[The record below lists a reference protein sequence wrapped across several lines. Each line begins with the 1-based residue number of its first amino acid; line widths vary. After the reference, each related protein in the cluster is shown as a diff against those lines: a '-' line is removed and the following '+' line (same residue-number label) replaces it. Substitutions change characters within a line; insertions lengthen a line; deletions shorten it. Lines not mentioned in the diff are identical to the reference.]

1 MKHKQLICSI
11 LTCWIVC
18 CGTLQLPA
26 QIKKGF
32 EALKKRDFTTAKK
45 AFENDLTQPDNN
57 GFARYGL
64 ALILMQGK
72 NAKNVDSLMAA
83 DVLLKGLENEGWGSN
98 EKEAAL
104 RKDFGISRKSVPLK
118 RAAIV
123 EKLVAQMTEADNLNL
138 YDYLND
144 HYPNW
149 LKINM
154 EHFMEIRQDIVQR
167 LFKTATD
174 YATLTAVYKRHQAV
188 LRVNNLIFYD
198 LFETKIL
205 NIFLK
210 ERGLAQLQQFAKD
223 YPEHFVASDCYLD
236 PLAACAQRDSILGG
250 LHFLDQY
257 PLSILDFLAVN
268 HTFQRAEQVQQ
279 RAQGESQRRWK
290 HLIAETALTEFAENT
305 SDIAAITQKVSDW
318 LDNGY
323 QNPFIYH
330 KVLEIAAI
338 LHEKKADEAAV
349 QILKKA
355 KLLFPDKTP
364 DNCFSPYIYYTTK
377 QKRFQSA
384 INLLEKPTRNLQKT
398 PFLPANTAEDHESSP
413 VITTDGQELYFARAS
428 GHAVDN
434 EDIYICRKMANGDWS
449 PPQKVPNLSEK
460 GNEAPL
466 SITADGMLMLVAVN
480 ARLHFSTRTA
490 DGWSKPVF
498 LKQIHQ
504 YFPWIGKATLS
515 SDGRVLLFEA
525 GHQNSK
531 TSAEVRSIALYASI
545 RNPDGSWR
553 EPFSLGSDVNKW
565 GYKSRSPFLSRDDQ
579 TLYFSSD
586 AFDGLGETDVLMT
599 RRLDDTWQK
608 WTPPMNLGKE
618 INSFSDDWGFNFNI
632 TPGSRL
638 AYVASKQK
646 TYDIFTISLPAEVRP
661 APRTAVIGKGD
672 ARVAGGKIIFRD
684 AQTNAF
690 VAEVTIKPDGT
701 YSALLPPGKVY
712 TKLLEKEGTLP
723 LLSLLDLRE
732 STSDLE
738 EKGVQT
744 SIPMVFMDDLLE
756 NQKAIPVDILFEKNQ
771 IGFTNES
778 YAILEYLNQLFQK
791 MPFQIEIIGHTDN
804 TGDPNHNHKLSK
816 DRAEA
821 IKNYLVGKGI
831 AATRISTEG
840 KGSDFPIQSN
850 ATEAGQKA
858 NRRVEIR
865 LKR

>member
-18 CGTLQLPA
+18 CCTPQVSA

-32 EALKKRDFTTAKK
+32 EALKKRDFSTAKSV
-45 AFENDLTQPDNN
+45 FEKDLTQPEHN

-72 NAKNVDSLMAA
+72 NAKNVDSLMSA
-83 DVLLKGLENEGWGSN
+83 DAILKELETEGWGSN

-104 RKDFGISRKSVPLK
+104 RKEFGISRKSVVLK
-118 RAAIV
+118 RESIV
-123 EKLVAQMTEADNLNL
+123 EKLVTQMTEADNLNL
-138 YDYLND
+138 YDYLNE
-144 HYPNW
+144 HYSNW
-149 LKINM
+149 LKSKI
-154 EHFMEIRQDIVQR
+154 EHFKEIRQEIVQR

-174 YATLTAVYKRHQAV
+174 YGTLTAVYKRHQDV

-205 NIFLK
+205 NLFLK
-210 ERGLAQLQQFAKD
+210 EQGLANLHQFAKD
-223 YPEHFVASDCYLD
+223 YPEHFVSNDCYLD
-236 PLAACAQRDSILGG
+236 ALAACAQRDSVLGG
-250 LHFLDQY
+250 LQFLDQY

-268 HTFQRAEQVQQ
+268 HAFQRAEQVQQ
-279 RAQGESQRRWK
+279 RAKNETKRRWK
-290 HLIAETALTEFAENT
+290 HLITETELTELVEKSENIAE
-305 SDIAAITQKVSDW
+305 ITQKVLNW
-318 LDNGY
+318 LDQGY

-330 KVLEIAAI
+330 KVLEIANL
-338 LHEKKADEAAV
+338 LHQKKADEAAV
-349 QILKKA
+349 QILKRA
-355 KLLFPDKTP
+355 QLLFPDKTP
-364 DNCFSPYIYYTTK
+364 DNCFSPYVYYTTK
-377 QKRFQSA
+377 QKRFNSA
-384 INLLEKPTRNLQKT
+384 IHLLEKPSRDLQKT
-398 PFLPANTAEDHESSP
+398 PFKIANTAEDHESSP
-413 VITTDGQELYFARAS
+413 VVTTDGNELYFARAD
-428 GHAVDN
+428 GHAVDS
-434 EDIYICRKMANGDWS
+434 EDVYICRKMANGDWS

-480 ARLHFSTRTA
+480 GRLHFSARTA
-490 DGWSKPVF
+490 TGWAKPVF
-498 LKQIHQ
+498 LKEIHQ

-515 SDGRVLLFEA
+515 SDGQVLLFEA

-545 RNPDGSWR
+545 RNADGSWR

-586 AFDGLGETDVLMT
+586 AFDGLGETDVLVT
-599 RRLDDTWQK
+599 RRLDDSWKK
-608 WTPPMNLGKE
+608 WSAPINLGKE

-638 AYVASKQK
+638 AYIGSKQK
-646 TYDIFTISLPAEVRP
+646 TYDIFTISLPSEVRP
-661 APRTAVIGKGD
+661 AARTAVVGKGD
-672 ARVAGGKIIFRD
+672 IRVAGGKIIFRD
-684 AQTNAF
+684 AKTGAF
-690 VAEVTIKPDGT
+690 VSETTIQPDGT

-712 TKLLEKEGTLP
+712 TKLLEKEGMLP

-732 STSDLE
+732 SRPDEDEKAVETS
-738 EKGVQT
+738 V
-744 SIPMVFMDDLLE
+744 PMVFMNDLLE
-756 NQKAIPVDILFEKNQ
+756 KQEAIPVDILFEKNQ

-778 YAILEYLNQLFQK
+778 YSILEHLNQLFQK

-804 TGDPNHNHKLSK
+804 TGDPNHNRKLSK

-821 IKNYLVGKGI
+821 IKNYLVSKGI
-831 AATRISTEG
+831 AATRITTDG
-840 KGSDFPIQSN
+840 KGSDFPIKSN
-850 ATEAGQKA
+850 STEAGQKA